1 MQTIGKFECISHV
14 RGSILALSCHSFGHP
29 NAVEASANSKA
40 SQIEINI
47 RCISKH
53 FYNLNV
59 QMSKMRIRDDCQHG
73 SKGRSV
79 QSTLTKCVPLF
90 LRAAVHVFHL
100 VVYKKK
106 KKIWNLYCQ
115 R

>member
-29 NAVEASANSKA
+29 NAVEASANNKA
-40 SQIEINI
+40 SHIEINI

-59 QMSKMRIRDDCQHG
+59 QMSKMRFRDD
-73 SKGRSV
+73 
-79 QSTLTKCVPLF
+79 
-90 LRAAVHVFHL
+90 
-100 VVYKKK
+100 
-106 KKIWNLYCQ
+106 
-115 R
+115 